1 MCDACSANKNVF
13 NCDNVSKAKL
23 NPWYIHYFS
32 KIGLIEFRLEGF
44 LPRFVHRISLQGV
57 QNSFGDNYCLWLR
70 AWSLI
75 SWVRVTNE
83 FHSRYCY
90 IYLVERW
97 TDEETFAV
105 MAPETTTDPES
116 RREAGATALANVW
129 PLVGFLVG
137 SLGIVKLR
145 RWLYV
150 QVWFKSE
157 SRESWCDACLSGR
170 HRVQVCWRVICSLH
184 KLHYKPSNSL
194 WNAHLDGIGHFIN
207 PLLGYNGVL
216 P

>member
-1 MCDACSANKNVF
+1 MVCDACSANKNVF

-150 QVWFKSE
+150 QVWFTSQRAVSHDVMHACPEGTAFKFV
-157 SRESWCDACLSGR
+157 DALF
-170 HRVQVCWRVICSLH
+170 VL
-184 KLHYKPSNSL
+184 Y
-194 WNAHLDGIGHFIN
+194 IN
-207 PLLGYNGVL
+207 YITNRLIVFGTPISTA
-216 P
+216 